1 VFEFSRDEMNL
12 AIVDDKE
19 IDHNKWS
26 HFIENHHG
34 GSIFQTPEFFQVCQ
48 GTKRYEPYF
57 LAAVDKS
64 VQIQALLLAVFIK
77 EFGGPCGRI
86 SSRSIIQGA
95 PLFLDT
101 NEGKSALKF
110 LMTEYDKTAK
120 RKALYSQIRNLTD
133 VTESQS
139 MFQELGYAYEGHLNY
154 ILDLDKSEDEL
165 FAALSKERR
174 YGVRKCSKAG
184 VSIVEIRRADRIEG
198 AYSLL
203 QQTYSTA
210 GLPLAD
216 VSLFES
222 AIRLLGPKN
231 MIRVFLAEKDGVPA
245 STIMLLIYKGVIY
258 DWYAG
263 ASKEH
268 LNLCPN
274 DLVTWHAIRYGLE
287 SKASLFDFGGAGKPG
302 EHYGVREFKKQFG
315 GRMVNYGRF
324 IKIHNPRR
332 LRIAEKGFQILR
344 KFR

>member
-1 VFEFSRDEMNL
+1 MSL
-12 AIVDDKE
+12 AIFNDKE

-26 HFIENHHG
+26 HFIENHPG
-34 GSIFQTPEFFQVCQ
+34 GSIFQTPEFFQVYQ

-57 LAAVDKS
+57 LAAVDES
-64 VQIQALLLAVFIK
+64 DQIQALLLAVFIK
-77 EFGGPCGRI
+77 EFGGPFGRM

-101 NEGKSALKF
+101 DEGKNALRF
-110 LMTEYDKTAK
+110 LITEYDKTAK

-133 VTESQS
+133 VTKSQS
-139 MFQELGYAYEGHLNY
+139 IFQEFGYTYEEHLNY
-154 ILDLDKSEDEL
+154 ILNLDKSEDEL

-174 YGVRKCSKAG
+174 YGVRKCLKTG
-184 VSIVEIRRADRIEG
+184 ISIVEIRGVDGIERA
-198 AYSLL
+198 YPLL
-203 QQTYSTA
+203 EQTYGNA
-210 GLPLAD
+210 RLPLAD

-231 MIRVFLAEKDGVPA
+231 MIRIFLVEKDGVPA

-263 ASKEH
+263 ASEEH
-268 LNLCPN
+268 LSLCPN
-274 DLVTWHAIRYGLE
+274 DLITWHAIKYGLE
-287 SKASLFDFGGAGKPG
+287 LKASLFDFGGAGKPG
-302 EHYGVREFKKQFG
+302 EQYGVREFKKQFG

-324 IKIHNPRR
+324 FKTHNPRM
-332 LRIAEKGFQILR
+332 LWIAEKGFQIIR